1 METVHALD
9 PSSSIGYSP
18 FLMQPDELRQRL
30 QGVISFPVTPFKKDL
45 SLDLDG
51 LRHNLR
57 SLLKHPIAAVVAPA
71 GTGEI
76 HSLSP
81 GEHLAVVKTTVEEVK
96 GRVPV
101 LAGSGFN
108 PPIAAELVK
117 QAAAAGATGILAFP
131 SYYPNPDD
139 DGLIAYYRGIADC
152 TKLGLLI
159 YSRDWFNPTPAF
171 VEKLAQQIPNLIA
184 WKDGQGDVRRYQMI
198 RQRVGDR
205 LHWIGGAGDD
215 MVPGYY
221 SIGIRTY
228 TSSIANVAPKLSLR
242 LHELASA
249 GKSDELA
256 GLMNDLVI
264 PLYAL
269 RARRK
274 GYEVSAMKAMM
285 DMIGLAGGPVRPP
298 LVDLRAD
305 EMETLHAMTEK
316 WHPWL

>member
-1 METVHALD
+1 
-9 PSSSIGYSP
+9 
-18 FLMQPDELRQRL
+18 MQPNELRQKLR
-30 QGVISFPVTPFKKDL
+30 GVISFPVTPFSKDL

-51 LRHNLR
+51 LRKNLR
-57 SLLKHPIAAVVAPA
+57 TLLKHPICAVVAAA
-71 GTGEI
+71 GTGELY
-76 HSLSP
+76 SLSP
-81 GEHLAVVKTTVEEVK
+81 VEHLAVVTTTVEEVN

-101 LAGSGFN
+101 IAGAGFN
-108 PPIAAELVK
+108 PPIAAELARL
-117 QAAAAGATGILAFP
+117 AASAGASGILAFP
-131 SYYPNPDD
+131 PYYASPDD
-139 DGLIAYYRGIADC
+139 DGLIAYYQTIADA
-152 TKLGLLI
+152 TALGLLI
-159 YSRDWFNPTPAF
+159 YSRDWFNPSPAL
-171 VEKLAQQIPNLIA
+171 VEKFAQQIPNLIA
-184 WKDGQGDVRRYQMI
+184 WKDGQADVRRYQMI

-205 LHWIGGAGDD
+205 LHWVGGAGDD

-249 GKSDELA
+249 GKSEELTP
-256 GLMNDLVI
+256 LMNELVI

-285 DMIGLAGGPVRPP
+285 DLIGLAGGPVRPP

-305 EMETLHAMTEK
+305 EVETLRAMTEK
-316 WHPWL
+316 WRPWF

>member
-1 METVHALD
+1 
-9 PSSSIGYSP
+9 
-18 FLMQPDELRQRL
+18 MQPDELRRRL

-45 SLDLDG
+45 SLDLGG
-51 LRHNLR
+51 LRSNLR
-57 SLLKHPIAAVVAPA
+57 SLLRHPISAIVAAA
-71 GTGEI
+71 GTGELY
-76 HSLSP
+76 SLSP
-81 GEHLAVVKTTVEEVK
+81 AEHLAVVRATVEEVN

-101 LAGSGFN
+101 LCGAGFN
-108 PPIAAELVK
+108 PPIAAELAR
-117 QAAAAGATGILAFP
+117 QAAAAGVSGVLIFP
-131 SYYPNPDD
+131 PYYPGPDD
-139 DGLIAYYRGIADC
+139 EGVIAYYRGVAEA
-152 TKLGLLI
+152 TSLGVLI
-159 YSRDWFNPTPAF
+159 YTRDWFNPAPAL
-171 VEKLAQQIPNLIA
+171 VEELARQIPNLIA
-184 WKDGQGDVRRYQMI
+184 WKDGQADVRRYQMI
-198 RQRVGDR
+198 RARLGNR

-228 TSSIANVAPKLSLR
+228 TSSIANVAPRLSIR

-249 GKSDELA
+249 GDSAELA
-256 GLMNDLVI
+256 QLMNELVI

-305 EMETLHAMTEK
+305 EVDSLRAMLEC
-316 WHPWL
+316 WRPWLPGGPGGSPD